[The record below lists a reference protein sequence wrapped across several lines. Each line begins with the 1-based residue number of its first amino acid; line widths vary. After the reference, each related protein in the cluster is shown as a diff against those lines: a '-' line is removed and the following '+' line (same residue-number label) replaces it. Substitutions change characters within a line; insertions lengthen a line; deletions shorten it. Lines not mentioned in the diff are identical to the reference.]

1 MLVEALET
9 NEPRALRSARRSV
22 GKATGFRRAA
32 IVQLPA
38 LVTHALPSL
47 SCGYTEP
54 MAMTECKQEDPVTR
68 QPRHIDDAPQD
79 MMHAGVRSLK
89 ALSVLIT
96 PACTA
101 M

>member
-1 MLVEALET
+1 MIHQPLAISNTRSPAVI
-9 NEPRALRSARRSV
+9 PQRA
-22 GKATGFRRAA
+22 
-32 IVQLPA
+32 
-38 LVTHALPSL
+38 THALPSL
-47 SCGYTEP
+47 SLGYTEP
-54 MAMTECKQEDPVTR
+54 TAMTDCKQEDPVTR

-79 MMHAGVRSLK
+79 MMQAGVRSLK